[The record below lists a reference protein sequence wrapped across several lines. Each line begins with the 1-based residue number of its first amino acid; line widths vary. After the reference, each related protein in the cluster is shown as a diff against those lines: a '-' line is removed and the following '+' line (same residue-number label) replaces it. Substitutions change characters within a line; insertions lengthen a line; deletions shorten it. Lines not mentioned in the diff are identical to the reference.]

1 MIWTHEGMTNW
12 YRNAE
17 GRVDTNSPWR
27 LVDYWEMTLEPNP
40 TDYAWG

>member
-1 MIWTHEGMTNW
+1 MTNW

-27 LVDYWEMTLEPNP
+27 LVDYWEMTLEPDP
-40 TDYAWG
+40 ADYAWG